1 MIESNMILFYIL
13 LDFKIYDFHLHYLYC
28 TFCVVYSNLNMH
40 TTGMYN
46 TVMCKVHVYVGI

>member
-1 MIESNMILFYIL
+1 MQYILVYYDWKYSNMILFYIL

-28 TFCVVYSNLNMH
+28 TFCVVYSNLNMY

-46 TVMCKVHVYVGI
+46 NV

>member
-28 TFCVVYSNLNMH
+28 TFCVVYSNLNMY

-46 TVMCKVHVYVGI
+46 NV